1 MPKSKVRKK
10 AAYTPPS
17 QDRRPVKVKGPT
29 HPAYVAIMLGV
40 GLLGLA
46 WLITDYL
53 GRDSI
58 PFMGALGGFNFL
70 IGFGLIVIALL
81 MSMRWR

>member
-10 AAYTPPS
+10 VAYTPPS
-17 QDRRPVKVKGPT
+17 HDRTPVKIKGPT

-53 GRDSI
+53 ARDAV
-58 PFMGALGGFNFL
+58 PFLQTLGAANFL
-70 IGFGLIVIALL
+70 VGFGLIVIALL

>member
-10 AAYTPPS
+10 AVYTPPAN
-17 QDRRPVKVKGPT
+17 DRKPVKIKGPT

-53 GRDSI
+53 ARDAI
-58 PFMGALGGFNFL
+58 PFMQALGGANFL
-70 IGFGLIVIALL
+70 VGFGLIVIALL

>member
-10 AAYTPPS
+10 AAYTPPAN
-17 QDRRPVKVKGPT
+17 DRKPVKIKGPT

-53 GRDSI
+53 ARDAI
-58 PFMGALGGFNFL
+58 PFMQALGGANFL
-70 IGFGLIVIALL
+70 VGFGLIVVALL

>member
-10 AAYTPPS
+10 AAYTAPVS
-17 QDRRPVKVKGPT
+17 REPVKLSGPT
-29 HPAYVAIMLGV
+29 HPAYVVIMLAV
-40 GLLGLA
+40 GILGLA

-53 GRDSI
+53 GRDAI
-58 PFMGALGGFNFL
+58 PFMGTLGGFNFL
-70 IGFGLIVIALL
+70 IGFGLIVTALL

>member
-10 AAYTPPS
+10 AAYTAPVS
-17 QDRRPVKVKGPT
+17 RNPVKVSGPT
-29 HPAYVAIMLGV
+29 HPVYVAIMLGI
-40 GLLGLA
+40 GILGLA

-53 GRDSI
+53 GRPYI
-58 PFMGALGGFNFL
+58 PFMQTLGAANFL